1 MKMIRAI
8 IEPFK
13 LDDVREAITEIGSG
27 SRLIGADCHQAV
39 TRRTS
44 WLLGV
49 VQANRRPI
57 VGGGVPRINEESTS
71 KRMMLAVP
79 LALSVIALAV
89 PSAALAMPPTQSFT
103 IEETTIEDI
112 HRAFADRDLSCE
124 QLTRAYL
131 ARIAAYDDAGPELNT
146 LITVAPD
153 ALDQAR
159 ALDLAYRSSGPVGE
173 LHCIPVVLK
182 DNIDTTDMPTTSGSQ
197 TLVDDLPIDEAFI
210 VKRLRKSGA
219 IILAKGNMDE
229 WAHGGAG
236 GYSSTGGR
244 TFNPYDRGRP
254 GSSSGGPAAAVA
266 ANFAMLGIGTDT
278 LGSIRGP
285 VQTNRLAGV
294 KPTSGLVSGT
304 GVVPFA
310 LTFDAAGPM
319 TRTVTDAAKMLNV
332 LAGVDPD
339 DPRTLAAQ
347 SQIADDYTAL
357 LAPDALQGVR
367 IGVIETYFNQAN
379 PTLAQVLAD
388 LEAAGAE
395 LVMGIQAPESI
406 TPLVGQFYQLI
417 SETEFVAYLEDY
429 LTERRPNA
437 KVRTH
442 ADVYEAAQQP
452 DSLMDPAILFRLA
465 RESTRGTLEDPA
477 YLDAVAFAPATMRA
491 GVDWMIDYYEV
502 DALVHTGASGL
513 ANFSGYPSV
522 MAHAG
527 VQASGTPIGIQF
539 LGKAFNEAKL
549 LSYAFAYEQISGL
562 RVAPELAPP
571 IELDDRSECFGGG
584 WATSTAPLFANQG
597 LCVSSFTANSRSGR

>member
-1 MKMIRAI
+1 
-8 IEPFK
+8 
-13 LDDVREAITEIGSG
+13 
-27 SRLIGADCHQAV
+27 
-39 TRRTS
+39 
-44 WLLGV
+44 
-49 VQANRRPI
+49 
-57 VGGGVPRINEESTS
+57 
-71 KRMMLAVP
+71 MMLAVL

-89 PSAALAMPPTQSFT
+89 PSAALGVSTQSFT
-103 IEETTIEDI
+103 VEETTIEEV
-112 HRAFADRDLSCE
+112 HQAFADRELSCE

-146 LITVAPD
+146 LITIAPD

-159 ALDLAYRSSGPVGE
+159 ALDRAYRSSGPVGE

-182 DNIDTTDMPTTSGSQ
+182 DNIDTTDMPTTAGSQ
-197 TLVDDLPIDEAFI
+197 TLDDDLPIEEAFI
-210 VKRLRKSGA
+210 VTELRESGA

-244 TFNPYDRGRP
+244 TFNPYNL
-254 GSSSGGPAAAVA
+254 GSPSGSSGGPAAAVA
-266 ANFAMLGIGTDT
+266 ANFAILSVGTDT

-319 TRTVTDAAKMLNV
+319 TRTVTDSARMLNV

-339 DPRTLAAQ
+339 DPRTLAAEGL
-347 SQIADDYTAL
+347 IADNYTEQL
-357 LAPDALQGVR
+357 TPDALEGIR
-367 IGVIETYFNQAN
+367 IGVIDTYFDDSN
-379 PTLAQVLAD
+379 PALAQVLKD

-395 LVMGIQAPESI
+395 LVTGIEAPESI
-406 TPLVGQFYQLI
+406 RPLASEFYQLI
-417 SETEFVAYLEDY
+417 SETEFVAQLEDY
-429 LTERRPNA
+429 LRERRPNA
-437 KVRTH
+437 EVRTH

-452 DSLMDPAILFRLA
+452 DSLMDPVILARLA

-477 YLDAVAFAPATMRA
+477 YLDAVEFAPTTMRA
-491 GVDWMIDYYEV
+491 GIDQMIDDNQV
-502 DALVHTGASGL
+502 DALVHTGASSL

-527 VQASGTPIGIQF
+527 VQANGSPVGIQF
-539 LGKAFNEAKL
+539 LGKAFSEAKL
-549 LSYAFAYEQISGL
+549 LSYAYAYEQISDL
-562 RVAPELAPP
+562 RVAPGFTPP
-571 IELDDRSECFGGG
+571 IELDDRSDCRQGG
-584 WATSTAPLFANQG
+584 WTTSTAPLYANQG
-597 LCVSSFTANSRSGR
+597 LCIASFASNGRTGR